1 MQKIAGVAIGIVR
14 EVEDPQ
20 HLGRVRVHFPWLDPD
35 HITDWIRIAG
45 FYGGPNKGSFFVPDP
60 GDEVL
65 VAFELGNARIPY
77 VVGGLWNP
85 KDPTPSKHP
94 RERRLQSKNGHKI
107 RFIDA
112 TPRNGDKGALVV
124 EDAHGNRVVMSN
136 GQIRLKS
143 TAEVIIEAP
152 SIVLKG
158 PGYRRV
164 VVPNSNPI

>member
-1 MQKIAGVAIGIVR
+1 MQQMPGVAIGIVR

-20 HLGRVRVHFPWLDPD
+20 LRGVFACTSR
-35 HITDWIRIAG
+35 
-45 FYGGPNKGSFFVPDP
+45 GSTPTTLPTGSASPVSTAARTRARSSCRDP

-85 KDPTPSKHP
+85 KDPPPATHP

-112 TPRNGDKGALVV
+112 TPKNGDKGALIV

-136 GQIRLKS
+136 GQIRIKS